1 MEMRNNKTIVQ
12 IIAGIIIIVAILN
25 KLNLSEVANALK
37 ETSFLYFILA
47 CFSYL
52 GLNFVL
58 AYRLK
63 YLLTSIGYGIKFREV
78 FISHVGGMIAGD
90 ITPGRSGYFLTPAIL
105 KNRAGTS
112 ITDGMACIF
121 SPQGI
126 EFILK
131 VGGAIAAVIYI
142 AMISD
147 ISKNVLFSVSIG
159 AAFLLVIGIIMLMIS
174 WHEEHLTSNLLS
186 KFPFLKKFN
195 ENLSFFKE
203 RSIQIKHSLSI
214 ILILYFIGWGFAA
227 LHWFYLGKA
236 VGIELPLFVFFL
248 LHPLITILM
257 FIPIS
262 PAGLGL
268 MEGGV
273 ILVFSFFGI
282 TREIGLAFSVLVR
295 VSMLLVDLM
304 GLKAILSS
312 IADS

>member
-1 MEMRNNKTIVQ
+1 MRKGVVVQ
-12 IIAGIIIIVAILN
+12 IILGIIIIVAILN
-25 KLNLSEVANALK
+25 KLNLSEVVYALK
-37 ETSFLYFILA
+37 ETSLSYFILA

-63 YLLTSIGYGIKFREV
+63 YLMSRIGYGIKFREV

-105 KNRAGTS
+105 KKRVGAS

-142 AMISD
+142 ATVSD
-147 ISKNVLFSVSIG
+147 IGENVLLSVGIG
-159 AAFLLVIGIIMLMIS
+159 AAFLLIVGIIMLMIS
-174 WHEEHLTSNLLS
+174 WHEEHLTSNLLG

-203 RSIQIKHSLSI
+203 RSIQIKHSI
-214 ILILYFIGWGFAA
+214 RVILILYFIGWSFAA

-236 VGIELPLFVFFL
+236 LGIDLPLFVFFL

-257 FIPIS
+257 FVPVS

-273 ILVFSFFGI
+273 ILAFSFFGI
-282 TREIGLAFSVLVR
+282 TREIGMAFSVLVR

-304 GLKAILSS
+304 GLKVVLSS
-312 IADS
+312 IN